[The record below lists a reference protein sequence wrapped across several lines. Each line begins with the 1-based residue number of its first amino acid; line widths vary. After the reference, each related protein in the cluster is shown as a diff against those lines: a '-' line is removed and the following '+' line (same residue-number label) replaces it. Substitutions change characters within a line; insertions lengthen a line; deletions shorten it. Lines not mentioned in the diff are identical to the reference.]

1 MIIITSEYVYN
12 NIKLNE
18 TRNIVE
24 NALKEYKQKCGG
36 NYRRSVKIECDA
48 LFWDKIKNETKN
60 ITINSYNFLGE
71 LNKIMQSS
79 KGMIKL
85 IRVIQ
90 VKIIIECRIS
100 SIVSL
105 DFRLEIE
112 NNPILWKKI
121 FFRIVKSRQR
131 RFIQNCCENHY
142 YQFND
147 TQIT

>member
-1 MIIITSEYVYN
+1 MIFVTSEYVYI

-24 NALKEYKQKCGG
+24 KTLEEYKQKCGG
-36 NYRRSVKIECDA
+36 NYRRSVKVECVTT
-48 LFWDKIKNETKN
+48 FRDKIKNEKKN
-60 ITINSYNFLGE
+60 LTINSCNIIGE

-90 VKIIIECRIS
+90 VKIIIE
-100 SIVSL
+100 SIKIESV

-121 FFRIVKSRQR
+121 FMRIVKSRQR
-131 RFIQNCCENHY
+131 RFIRNCCDKHY

-147 TQIT
+147 TEII